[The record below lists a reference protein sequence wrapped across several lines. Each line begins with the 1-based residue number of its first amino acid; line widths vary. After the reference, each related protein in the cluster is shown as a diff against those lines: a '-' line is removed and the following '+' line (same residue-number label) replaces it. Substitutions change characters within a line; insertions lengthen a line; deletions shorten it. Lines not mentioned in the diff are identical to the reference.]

1 MSANPVSILVPAFN
15 EEAAIDS
22 VVRQL
27 KALRPHDEILV
38 IDDASQDRTAELAK
52 AAGAEVVRHSY
63 NLGYGGALKTGIR
76 HARHGTV
83 VFFDADDQFH
93 PEDIGRLVEAL
104 KDCDMAVGE
113 RPKGSGALS
122 RRSGKWFLYRVA
134 NYLVGHE
141 IPDLNCGLRA
151 LPRDLAMQF
160 LHLLPN
166 GFSLTTTITLAVM
179 RSGYQVH
186 YLPVGLKS
194 RTTGKSRVSF
204 RDFFRTMLLI
214 VRMIALFAP
223 LKIFIP
229 SSLALAAVAIPFSV
243 YDIWHRNIGDTTV
256 LLWLAAMVVFFFG
269 LLADTVALVSRQGP
283 GKNPLPPVERG

>member
-1 MSANPVSILVPAFN
+1 MSSNPVSILIPAYN
-15 EEAAIDS
+15 EEAAIGL
-22 VVRQL
+22 VIERL
-27 KALRPHDEILV
+27 KKLRPNDEILV
-38 IDDASQDRTAELAK
+38 IDDASKDRTAEIAK
-52 AAGAEVVRHSY
+52 AAGAHVVRHNY

-76 HARHGTV
+76 HARHEIV
-83 VFFDADDQFH
+83 VFFDADDQFEA
-93 PEDIGRLVEAL
+93 EDISKLVEAL
-104 KDCDMAVGE
+104 DACDMAVGE

-134 NYLVGHE
+134 NYLVGHD

-151 LPRDLAMQF
+151 LRRDLALNF

-166 GFSLTTTITLAVM
+166 GFSLTTTITLAMM

-186 YLPVGLKS
+186 YLPILLKS
-194 RTTGKSRVSF
+194 RTTGQSRVSF
-204 RDFFRTMLLI
+204 QDFFRTMLLI

-229 SSLALAAVAIPFSV
+229 SSLALVAVALPFTA
-243 YDIWHRNIGDTTV
+243 YDLWHLNIGDTTV

-269 LLADTVALVSRQGP
+269 LLADTVALVSRQGQD
-283 GKNPLPPVERG
+283 KSSLPPVERG